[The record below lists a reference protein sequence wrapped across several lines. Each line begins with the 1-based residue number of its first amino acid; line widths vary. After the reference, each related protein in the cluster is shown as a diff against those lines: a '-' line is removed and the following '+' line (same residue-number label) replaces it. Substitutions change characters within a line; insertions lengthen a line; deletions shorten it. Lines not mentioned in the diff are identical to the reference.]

1 MEDEWLDYYSEI
13 SNLED
18 YNEDFNEKIHGEGF
32 IDRKF
37 KFFNNYFKKL
47 KTENTEYWNFYYNP
61 KLDVD
66 IFAFDQLSDKEKKK
80 IAN

>member
-1 MEDEWLDYYSEI
+1 MEDEWIDYYSEI

-18 YNEDFNEKIHGEGF
+18 YNEDFDEKKHGEDF
-32 IDRKF
+32 INRKF
-37 KFFNNYFKKL
+37 KYLNNYFTKL
-47 KTENTEYWNFYYNP
+47 KAENPEYWNFYYNP

-66 IFAFDQLSDKEKKK
+66 IFAFDQLSDEEKKK

>member
-18 YNEDFNEKIHGEGF
+18 YNEDFNENMHGEGF

-37 KFFNNYFKKL
+37 KFL
-47 KTENTEYWNFYYNP
+47 
-61 KLDVD
+61 
-66 IFAFDQLSDKEKKK
+66 IIISK
-80 IAN
+80 IKNRKSRILELLL